1 MKCINCGTEMKDK
14 SYSYYGIGD
23 WDMDYPASYHEEYR
37 CPNCKCKYTREDH
50 YGDGKWDIPKTV
62 EKPTEKQV
70 KTILFIMSK
79 LHISLEAITKQ
90 QCIRDIGKYF
100 DKAKEVANQPRY
112 EDYDDYDD
120 EHYCHCDPYWGNI

>member
-1 MKCINCGTEMKDK
+1 MKCINCQTEMKDK

-23 WDMDYPASYHEEYR
+23 WDMDYPDSYHEEYR

-50 YGDGKWDIPKTV
+50 YSDGKWDIPKTV

-100 DKAKEVANQPRY
+100 DKAKEVANQSRY
-112 EDYDDYDD
+112 DDYDNYDD

>member
-112 EDYDDYDD
+112 DDYDDYDD